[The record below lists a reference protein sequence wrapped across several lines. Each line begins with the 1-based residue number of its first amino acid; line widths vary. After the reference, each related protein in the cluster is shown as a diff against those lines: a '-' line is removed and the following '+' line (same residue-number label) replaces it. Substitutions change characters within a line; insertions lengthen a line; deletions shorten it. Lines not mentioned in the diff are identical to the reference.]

1 MRDLDALASQA
12 RGYLVDKG
20 CARSTIAHH
29 GAAWKRLMSW
39 CEDEGIG
46 GHGHDVGRRFIEEV
60 VMANADA
67 TRCLGLDKSRVLLLL
82 SIGETGEPPP
92 IGRQGGD
99 SSSRRAST
107 PPTWPMPQS
116 SRSADSG
123 LPRGR
128 ATPAAPATSAR
139 AAAPRALDSSTPAP
153 SASSRRRSRTARHRP
168 ARPGPAS
175 HATSR
180 ASWQESGRAVPR
192 LPRQSPISQ
201 ATSTRPCHPRTLR
214 PRCRRCRGLPALA
227 APQARPGDDAARIR
241 PRHAGGRH
249 RGPGA
254 VRH

>member
-20 CARSTIAHH
+20 CARSTIAHYE
-29 GAAWKRLMSW
+29 AAWKRLMSW

-46 GHGHDVGRRFIEEV
+46 GYDHDVGRRLMEEV
-60 VMANADA
+60 VMANAGA
-67 TRCLGLDKSRVLLLL
+67 TRCLGLDKSRVPLLL
-82 SIGETGEPPP
+82 SVGETGEPPDGEARRRLVVP
-92 IGRQGGD
+92 AGFDAAYLAYAAGPGGRGPG
-99 SSSRRAST
+99 A
-107 PPTWPMPQS
+107 
-116 SRSADSG
+116 
-123 LPRGR
+123 PRGR

-192 LPRQSPISQ
+192 SPRQSPISQ
-201 ATSTRPCHPRTLR
+201 ATGTRPCHPRALR
-214 PRCRRCRGLPALA
+214 PRCRRCRGASR
-227 APQARPGDDAARIR
+227 ARCA
-241 PRHAGGRH
+241 
-249 RGPGA
+249 PGA
-254 VRH
+254 TGR

>member
-46 GHGHDVGRRFIEEV
+46 GHGHDAGRRLIEEV

-82 SIGETGEPPP
+82 SVGETGEPPD
-92 IGRQGGD
+92 REA
-99 SSSRRAST
+99 RRRFVVPAGFDAAYLAYAAG
-107 PPTWPMPQS
+107 PGE
-116 SRSADSG
+116 RG
-123 LPRGR
+123 LGPPRGR
-128 ATPAAPATSAR
+128 ATSAAPATSAR
-139 AAAPRALDSSTPAP
+139 AAAPRAPSGPAPAP

-168 ARPGPAS
+168 ARPSPAS

-180 ASWQESGRAVPR
+180 ASRQESGRAVPR

-214 PRCRRCRGLPALA
+214 PRCRRCRGASR
-227 APQARPGDDAARIR
+227 ARCA
-241 PRHAGGRH
+241 
-249 RGPGA
+249 PGA
-254 VRH
+254 TGR